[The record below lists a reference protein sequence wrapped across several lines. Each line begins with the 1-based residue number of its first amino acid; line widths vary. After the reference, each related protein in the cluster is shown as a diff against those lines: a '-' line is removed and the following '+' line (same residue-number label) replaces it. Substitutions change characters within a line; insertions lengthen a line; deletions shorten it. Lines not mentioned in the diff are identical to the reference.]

1 MPFAKDGQEKWFAG
15 YTKDTTLQE
24 IRDDIEKALPFDK
37 LKRELIDTCSQE
49 NSEKRGFFAPYRAFC
64 DSLEGLSD
72 VEKEKKQREFKENAL
87 NQTVAYLWRQKYP
100 FDGFQQAQTLH
111 DAIYTALTKAGPVSD
126 AFYFAFLA
134 KSPIRTDADLENNCI
149 VRGDTSYKLT
159 SIGAY
164 TFTANAYR
172 YLIGAERSYATPDCS
187 GNRATAV
194 DSPGRT
200 FLTDEFFPHISGLV
214 TLEDVVTFLT
224 TDYSKA
230 LRSTNFYVKRD
241 NTKAVQGKTVMLK
254 KGGRLN
260 DLIEFISGGN
270 RHFEGD
276 EVQNSAMKEGNGM
289 ENSTVQ
295 QLLANLFDN
304 AQNACKQVILTGAP
318 GTGKTY
324 GARAYAQAQGGEVQF
339 VQFHPAYDYA
349 DFVEGLRPITQGG
362 SPTFVRMDGI
372 FKAFCRKIVEEN
384 RWYAEENVP
393 PKKYFFLIDEINRA
407 DLGRVFGELMFGLEE
422 NYRGPEN
429 RIHTPYENLPCYD
442 RTGCALAND
451 VFADGFYIPENLYI
465 IGTMNDIDRSVE
477 SFDFAL
483 RRRFRW
489 LNVRA
494 GAVMEQTLQTM
505 AQADGRMSAYIP
517 ELVQRIAALN
527 DYIAAP
533 EGGGKFGLTEDY
545 QIGPA
550 YFKGVYDDR
559 QLGNAFTNRIE
570 PLLREYLRGRRSEDV
585 NAFLEQCRNCLNAMN

>member
-1 MPFAKDGQEKWFAG
+1 MIETIQTQKGLDTMPFATDGQEKWFAG
-15 YTKDTTLQE
+15 YTKDTTLGE
-24 IRDDIEKALPFDK
+24 VRSDYESAFS
-37 LKRELIDTCSQE
+37 SQ
-49 NSEKRGFFAPYRAFC
+49 NP
-64 DSLEGLSD
+64 D
-72 VEKEKKQREFKENAL
+72 
-87 NQTVAYLWRQKYP
+87 
-100 FDGFQQAQTLH
+100 
-111 DAIYTALTKAGPVSD
+111 TALRERFEQWLLGEGSPVAVKKYVLAAFQALLLKKTDSNKFKCRIAGTYTTN
-126 AFYFAFLA
+126 AQ
-134 KSPIRTDADLENNCI
+134 I
-149 VRGDTSYKLT
+149 V
-159 SIGAY
+159 
-164 TFTANAYR
+164 N
-172 YLIGAERSYATPDCS
+172 
-187 GNRATAV
+187 
-194 DSPGRT
+194 T
-200 FLTDEFFPHISGLV
+200 FLGAQNLNSPNYTTDKFIQDNLFDRCDDTV
-214 TLEDVVTFLT
+214 TLEDLVKTILPAYKQAVANSTFQFTQSAALNSR
-224 TDYSKA
+224 YSTPYEQLDA
-230 LRSTNFYVKRD
+230 MQRIEQLAAF
-241 NTKAVQGKTVMLK
+241 VQGKEYSKNNTMP
-254 KGGRLN
+254 KGAVKMPAN
-260 DLIEFISGGN
+260 VSGN
-270 RHFEGD
+270 
-276 EVQNSAMKEGNGM
+276 AAKT
-289 ENSTVQ
+289 TVQ
-295 QLLANLFDN
+295 SMLENLFS
-304 AQNACKQVILTGAP
+304 ANACKQVILTGAP

-384 RWYAEENVP
+384 VP
-393 PKKYFFLIDEINRA
+393 SKKYFFLIDEINRA

-442 RTGCALAND
+442 RTGRALAND

-505 AQADGRMSAYIP
+505 AQADGRMSEYIP

-559 QLGNAFTNRIE
+559 QLDNAFTNRIE

-585 NAFLEQCRNCLNAMN
+585 NAFLEQCSNCLNAMN